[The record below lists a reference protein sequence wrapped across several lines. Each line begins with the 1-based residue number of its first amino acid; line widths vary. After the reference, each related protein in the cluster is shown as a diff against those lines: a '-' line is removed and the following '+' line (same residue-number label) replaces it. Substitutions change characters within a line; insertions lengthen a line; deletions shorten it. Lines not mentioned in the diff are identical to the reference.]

1 MEPGHAGPPPGTPE
15 HDAPAARPPLPPPET
30 AAETAADGPTGRFA
44 AFLSWWARMRMA
56 DWTDDGY
63 L

>member
-15 HDAPAARPPLPPPET
+15 HDAPAARPSLPPP
-30 AAETAADGPTGRFA
+30 ETAADGPTGRFA